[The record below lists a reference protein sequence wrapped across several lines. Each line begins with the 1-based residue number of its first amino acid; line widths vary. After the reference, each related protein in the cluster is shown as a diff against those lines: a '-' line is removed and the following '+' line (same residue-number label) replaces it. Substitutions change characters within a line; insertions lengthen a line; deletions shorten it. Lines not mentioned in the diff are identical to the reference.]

1 VERRVEDPEMGVTET
16 RRPTDG
22 EAPREQRFER
32 WLAERVRPEDGQI
45 PAFIFSSPE
54 VYQLELERIFARNWL
69 FVAHD
74 GEVPEPGD
82 YVTRRMGEDPVIVVR
97 GEDNE
102 IRVFLNVCR
111 HRGMR
116 LCRADLGN
124 TSHFRCPYHGFT
136 YDNGGHLVGVPFH
149 KEAYGERLDKEQ
161 LSLLQARCERYA
173 GLVFATWADAGPS
186 LEQYLGDMR
195 WYLDLLLKRAKME
208 VVGPPQRW
216 TVDTNWKLPA
226 DNFASDAYHTATTHA
241 SIAAIGLAPSI
252 GFGKDGYQIRAGNGH
267 GLGLGIGPG
276 PVVPPE
282 VLALYERHLSSEQID
297 VWRRMQNLHATVFPN
312 LSILMSSATGPQG
325 RRVIHTTVR
334 QWQPLGPDR
343 LEILSWLVV
352 ESEADPQ
359 WKEMCRRAYILT
371 FGTSGIFEQDDT
383 ENWSNIT
390 ANVRGAIARETLNF
404 NYTMGIGSEEPVT
417 GFEGPG
423 RALGTKFQEANARAF
438 YRRWLDLLLS
448 AD

>member
-1 VERRVEDPEMGVTET
+1 MEVTERASLGGKGVPPDRGLEQALMRRVKPEE
-16 RRPTDG
+16 
-22 EAPREQRFER
+22 
-32 WLAERVRPEDGQI
+32 GQI
-45 PAFIFSSPE
+45 PAFVFSSEE
-54 VYQLELERIFARNWL
+54 VYQLELERIFARSWL
-69 FVAHD
+69 FVAHE

-82 YVTRRMGEDPVIVVR
+82 YVTRRMGEDPVIVAR
-97 GEDNE
+97 GEDNH

-149 KEAYGERLDKEQ
+149 KEAYGERLDKER
-161 LSLLQARCERYA
+161 LGLLQARCERYA
-173 GLVFATWADAGPS
+173 GLVFATWNQAGPS

-195 WYLDLLLKRAKME
+195 WYLDLLLKRTTME
-208 VVGPPQRW
+208 VAGPPQRW
-216 TVDTNWKLPA
+216 TIDANWKLAA

-252 GFGKDGYQIRAGNGH
+252 GFAKDGRQVRAGNGH
-267 GLGLGIGPG
+267 GLGLGLGPN
-276 PVVPPE
+276 PAVPPE
-282 VLALYERHLSSEQID
+282 VLALYERHLSAGQIA
-297 VWRRMQNLHATVFPN
+297 VWKRMQNLHATVFPN
-312 LSILMSSATGPQG
+312 LSILMSSATGPEG

-334 QWQPLGPDR
+334 QWQPAGPGR
-343 LEILSWLVV
+343 LEILSWLVL
-352 ESEADPQ
+352 ESEVSPE

-390 ANVRGAIARETLNF
+390 ANARGAIVREAVNF
-404 NYTMGIGSEEPVT
+404 DYTMGTGSEDPVA

-423 RALGTKFQEANARAF
+423 RALGIKFQEANARAF
-438 YRRWLDLLLS
+438 YRRWLDLLLV
-448 AD
+448 ADGR